1 MLWKRFALS
10 RGCPYLSIEMWGT
23 QRLRMRPFT
32 EFGEEVCVTYRTETK
47 GFIPVISLSHISLI
61 QFAEELNVRIEKVE
75 IQNLRCIKSSVAEFD
90 PYTCFV
96 GPNGAG
102 KSTVLC
108 ALNIFFRNLESAPT
122 DLATLTK
129 EDFHLQDTSK
139 PVEVR
144 VTFGDLSEDAKKDL
158 QDYVRQDRL
167 VVTASATFNTA
178 TGKADVKQF
187 GERLGMA
194 QFAPFF
200 EAYGDEKPVS
210 LLKSLF
216 EELLNNNPDLAK
228 ANIKTTKEAMKEG
241 LKAYEANRPEEC
253 TLLRSEDQFYGVS
266 GGKDRLSKYVQW
278 IYVPAVKD
286 VSEEQN
292 ATKTSALGKLLA
304 RTVNAQTNFK
314 TRLEEITNEARA
326 KYQQMLDENQTALEG
341 ISTTLGVRL
350 ASWSHPNAKVK
361 VVWEQ
366 EPLSAVKVSAPTAG
380 IIAGES
386 GFEGKIAR
394 LGHGLQRSLLLALL
408 QELAILDDKSSPTL
422 ILGCEEPEL
431 YQHPPQARYLAS
443 VFEQLASASAQ
454 IIITTHSPYFV
465 SGEHFESIRL
475 VRRNTDDDCARI
487 RQFTLAAF
495 AVRFGQATGKPV
507 RNISA
512 AQAKLHQALQP
523 ALSEMF
529 FTEKLVLVEGLE
541 DISYIQSWMA
551 ATNRLDDFRSSRVH
565 IVPVQGKSELIR
577 PTIIAL
583 GLEIP
588 VLVVMDA
595 DGDKLLK
602 LDKKTNQKVDS
613 PEARAD
619 HTRDNRALA
628 RLMGEDETELF
639 PAGVVWGANLVIW
652 PSDLADIVKREFI
665 VSLGAQGSERFA
677 AIEQQARDDA
687 GNAGD
692 LGKNSMYIGYLLS
705 HLHDANASSHSLD
718 NLCEHIL
725 QFANA
730 KSPNSAATVC

>member
-1 MLWKRFALS
+1 MCGPPATESKRF
-10 RGCPYLSIEMWGT
+10 
-23 QRLRMRPFT
+23 
-32 EFGEEVCVTYRTETK
+32 
-47 GFIPVISLSHISLI
+47 ISGASFSDVSLA
-61 QFAEELNVRIEKVE
+61 QFVEDLNVRIEKIE
-75 IQNLRCIKSSVAEFD
+75 IQNLRCIKSSVAELD

-122 DLATLTK
+122 DLAALTK

-144 VTFGDLSEDAKKDL
+144 VTFGDLSEDAKNDL

-167 VVTASATFNTA
+167 VITSSAKFNAA
-178 TGKADVKQF
+178 TGKAEVRQF
-187 GERLGMA
+187 GERFGMA
-194 QFAPFF
+194 EFAPFF
-200 EAYGDEKPVS
+200 EAYGDDKPVS
-210 LLKSLF
+210 VLKSLY
-216 EELLNNNPDLAK
+216 EEISTNNPDLAK
-228 ANIKTTKEAMKEG
+228 AKIKVTKEGIKEG
-241 LKAYEANRPEEC
+241 LKAFEADWPDKC

-286 VSEEQN
+286 VSEEQS

-304 RTVNAQTNFK
+304 RTVNAQTSFK
-314 TRLEEITNEARA
+314 TRLEEITNEART
-326 KYQQMLDENQTALEG
+326 KYQQMLDENQAALEG
-341 ISTTLGVRL
+341 ISTALGVRL

-380 IIAGES
+380 IVAGES

-443 VFEQLASASAQ
+443 VFEKLASDNAQ
-454 IIITTHSPYFV
+454 IVVTTHSPYFV

-495 AVRFGQATGKPV
+495 AARFGEATGKPV
-507 RNISA
+507 KNISA

-551 ATNRLDDFRSSRVH
+551 VTNRFDDFRSSRVY

-588 VLVVMDA
+588 VLVIMDA

-602 LDKKTNQKVDS
+602 HDKATNQKVDS

-628 RLMGEDETELF
+628 RLLGEDETNLF
-639 PAGVVWGANLVIW
+639 PTGVVWGANLVMW
-652 PSDLADIVKREFI
+652 PSDLADIVKREFV
-665 VSLGAQGSERFA
+665 VSLGVQGSEQFE
-677 AIEQQARDDA
+677 AIEQQARNDA

-705 HLHDANASSHSLD
+705 RLHDANASSQSLD
-718 NLCEHIL
+718 HLCEHIL
-725 QFANA
+725 QFAGA
-730 KSPNSAATVC
+730 KLPAKVC